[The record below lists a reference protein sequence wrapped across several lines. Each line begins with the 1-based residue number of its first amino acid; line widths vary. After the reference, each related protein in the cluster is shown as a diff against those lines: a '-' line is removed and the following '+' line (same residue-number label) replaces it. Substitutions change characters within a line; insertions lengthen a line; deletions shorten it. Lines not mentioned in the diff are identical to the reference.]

1 LRWRKDGKA
10 LYRHAR
16 GVTATQVS
24 EQLVADVIAMHP
36 AAAAVFVNYRMGCV
50 GCAFARFE
58 TVREAA
64 IAHGIDPDAVAKS
77 LATAVGGI
85 KRKKT

>member
-1 LRWRKDGKA
+1 MLV
-10 LYRHAR
+10 H
-16 GVTATQVS
+16 VTATQVS

-36 AAAAVFVNYRMGCV
+36 VAAAVFVNYQMACV

-64 IAHGIDPDAVAKS
+64 IAYGLDPDAVADS
-77 LATAVGGI
+77 LASAINGI
-85 KRKKT
+85 KRKTT